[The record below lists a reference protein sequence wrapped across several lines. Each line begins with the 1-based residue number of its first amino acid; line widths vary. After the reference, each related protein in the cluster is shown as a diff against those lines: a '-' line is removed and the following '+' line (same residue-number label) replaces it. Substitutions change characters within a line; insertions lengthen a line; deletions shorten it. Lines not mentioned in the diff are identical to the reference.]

1 MPRGSWG
8 IYGGHSPYTLCREKP
23 GSICHRHIV
32 YRKCRQMDGDQKTK
46 NADRIAP
53 TVVRGRPGMKPRLD
67 DDLIKLICDA
77 KRLGLPSRDIA
88 AFCRVNSESLLSWAR
103 MGRQDKEKGR
113 KTVYAQFFE
122 AYEKAEA
129 ERLAQSFLRIHQ
141 AAKGGHQAQ
150 RITTTFTDTDGTQ
163 TTTVVEKTAEP
174 QWKADAWMLERT
186 RPDDFAPKSR
196 TELTGKD
203 GGPVEARFGWLDLLN
218 AAEKQEAEKVIE
230 SEDHNKETE

>member
-1 MPRGSWG
+1 MPHDMS
-8 IYGGHSPYTLCREKP
+8 EQKDK
-23 GSICHRHIV
+23 
-32 YRKCRQMDGDQKTK
+32 KC
-46 NADRIAP
+46 ADRIAP
-53 TVVRGRPGMKPRLD
+53 IVTRGMMGKKPRLD
-67 DDLIKLICDA
+67 DDLIKLLCDA

-88 AFCRVNSESLLSWAR
+88 AFCRVDSGSLLSWAR

-218 AAEKQEAEKVIE
+218 AAEKQEAEKAIDVEADDVE
-230 SEDHNKETE
+230 STNKQEKQS